1 MAISRKV
8 EDFMSRASWIRRM
21 FEEGNELKARFG
33 AENVYDFTLG
43 NPVMEPPEQLVAT
56 LRALTADPGVGI
68 HRYMPNAGYP
78 WVRDKVAA
86 AMAAEADVPVEGR
99 HVVMTVGAACGL
111 NITLKALLDPGDEV
125 MILAPY
131 FVEYIFYADNHGG
144 TAKIVEADDDF
155 LPDLHAIDAAIGP
168 KTKVLILNSPNN
180 PTGVVYPRALLSEL
194 AGVLERAEARIG
206 HPIYVISDEP
216 YRRISYGAEVVPSLS
231 VFRNSILCTSHSKD
245 LALPGERIG
254 YAVVHPDADDAEAL
268 LSAMTFAI
276 RTLGFVNAPALMQR
290 AVADLQDVTV
300 DVDEYRRKRDLL
312 LGGLRDAGL
321 QCNEPGG
328 AFYLFP
334 RCPIDDD
341 VAFVRRLQEERVL
354 AVPGSGFGRGG
365 YFRLSYC
372 VETEMIEN
380 ALPGLQRVMEAL

>member
-21 FEEGNELKARFG
+21 FEEGNELRARFG

-43 NPVMEPPEQLVAT
+43 NPVMEPPEQLVET
-56 LRALTADPGVGI
+56 LRAITADPAVGL
-68 HRYMPNAGYP
+68 HRYMANAGYP

-86 AMAAEADVPVEGR
+86 AMAAEAAVPVGGQ

-144 TAKIVEADDDF
+144 VAKIVESDGDF
-155 LPDLHAIDAAIGP
+155 LPDPAAIDAAIGP

-180 PTGVVYPRALLSEL
+180 PTGVVYPRALLSGL
-194 AGVLERAEARIG
+194 AEVLQRAEARIG

-254 YAVVHPDADDAEAL
+254 YAVVHPDADDADAL
-268 LSAMTFAI
+268 LAAMTFAI

-290 AVADLQDVTV
+290 AVADLQTVTV

-365 YFRLSYC
+365 YLRLSYC

-380 ALPGLQRVMEAL
+380 ALPGLRRVMEAL

>member
-1 MAISRKV
+1 VAISRKV

-43 NPVMEPPEQLVAT
+43 NPVMEPPAELVDT
-56 LRALTADPGVGI
+56 LRRITAEPDEGI

-86 AMAAEADVPVEGR
+86 VLAEEAGVPLTGQQ
-99 HVVMTVGAACGL
+99 VVMTVGAACGL

-144 TAKIVEADDDF
+144 VAKIAETDVDF
-155 LPDLHAIDAAIGP
+155 LPDPAAIEAAIGP

-180 PTGVVYPRALLSEL
+180 PTGVVYPRALLVEL
-194 AGVLERAEARIG
+194 AAVLERAEARIG

-216 YRRISYGAEVVPSLS
+216 YRRISYGDEVVPSLS

-254 YAVVHPDADDAEAL
+254 IAAVHPEADDAEAL
-268 LSAMTFAI
+268 MAAMTFAI

-290 AVADLQDVTV
+290 AVADLQTVTV
-300 DVDEYRRKRDLL
+300 DVEEYRTKRDLL

-321 QCNEPGG
+321 HCNEPGG

-334 RCPIDDD
+334 RSPVEDD
-341 VAFVRRLQEERVL
+341 VAFVRSLQEERVL

-372 VETEMIEN
+372 VETEMIEK
-380 ALPGLQRVMEAL
+380 ALPALRRVMERL

>member
-1 MAISRKV
+1 MAISTKV
-8 EDFMSRASWIRRM
+8 SDFMSRASWIRRM

-33 AENVYDFTLG
+33 AENVFDFTLG
-43 NPVMEPPEQLVAT
+43 NPVMEPPPELVDS
-56 LRALTADPGVGI
+56 LRRLTADPAAGI

-78 WVRDKVAA
+78 AVREKVAA
-86 AMAAEADVPVEGR
+86 ALAQESGVPIDGDK
-99 HVVMTVGAACGL
+99 VVMTVGAACGL

-125 MILAPY
+125 LILAPY

-144 TAKIVEADDDF
+144 AAKVVETDEDF
-155 LPDLHAIDAAIGP
+155 LPDPAAIDAAIGP

-180 PTGVVYPRALLSEL
+180 PTGVVYPRALLEEL
-194 AGVLERAEARIG
+194 AGVLERAEARVG

-216 YRRISYGAEVVPSLS
+216 YRKISYGDEVVPSLS

-245 LALPGERIG
+245 LALAGERIG
-254 YAVVHPDADDAEAL
+254 VAAIHPDADDGDAL
-268 LSAMTFAI
+268 MAAMTFAI
-276 RTLGFVNAPALMQR
+276 RTLGFVNAPALMQL
-290 AVADLQDVTV
+290 AVADLQHVTV
-300 DVDEYRRKRDLL
+300 DVDQYRRNRDLL
-312 LGGLRDAGL
+312 LRGLRDAGL

-334 RCPIDDD
+334 RCPTDDD
-341 VAFVRRLQEERVL
+341 VAFIRRLQEHRVL

-372 VETEMIEN
+372 VDREMIER
-380 ALPGLQRVMEAL
+380 ALPALRRAMEAT

>member
-8 EDFMSRASWIRRM
+8 EEYMSRASWIRRM

-43 NPVMEPPEQLVAT
+43 NPVAEPPQAMVDT
-56 LRALTADPGVGI
+56 LRRLTAEPDVGS

-78 WVRDKVAA
+78 WVRDRVAEVLA
-86 AMAAEADVPVEGR
+86 GEADVPVEGR
-99 HVVMTVGAACGL
+99 HLVMTVGAACGL

-144 TAKIVEADDDF
+144 RAKIVESDVDF
-155 LPDLHAIDAAIGP
+155 MPDLGAIDEAIGP
-168 KTKVLILNSPNN
+168 QTKVLILNSPNN
-180 PTGVVYPRALLSEL
+180 PTGVVYPRDLLQDL

-216 YRRISYGAEVVPSLS
+216 YRRIAYGAEVVPSLS

-254 YAVVHPDADDAEAL
+254 YAAVHPGADDADTLVA
-268 LSAMTFAI
+268 AMTFAI

-290 AVADLQDVTV
+290 AVADLQRVTV
-300 DVDEYRRKRDLL
+300 DVDEYRQKRDLL

-321 QCNEPGG
+321 ECNEPGG

-372 VETEMIEN
+372 VDSGMIDK
-380 ALPGLQRVMEAL
+380 ALPAIRRVMETL